1 MATADFTYDVFLS
14 HSVNDKSTGQALA
27 ERLRANDLRVWYA
40 DWEIK
45 PGDNTRAKN
54 EEGLEQSRVLVLCLS
69 ANALGAEWPALEAST
84 LRFRDPVNSARRFV
98 ALRLDDVEVPGNL
111 AGEGV
116 MDWHERVREEA
127 YTRLLGTCREASL
140 STLKKKVT
148 VEGDGNL
155 VRTFGLPHNSTVWSY
170 CFSDDGA
177 QVLTGSGD
185 GILRRWDTRTGS
197 CLQEIKGSSSTINY
211 IVWFNNLKNAFTA
224 CSDRVV
230 RMIDLESGTYKT
242 TLQGHKDGV
251 IRLALDKDQKH
262 LVSAGSEGEM
272 RLWDIKT
279 GACLR
284 EFDRIKNPIW
294 AITWSPDQR
303 LLLSGGSDN
312 LVRIWDIKT
321 GNCLSVFKA
330 HTDTVKGTLFS
341 KNQKHVLSI
350 SNDKTLRVWNVD
362 KRTNLRILEGSTK
375 PIARLLWLADERY
388 AITGEED
395 GNIRLWDVETGH
407 CIQTFS
413 THIKHVYGLGC
424 SPDGRLIFS
433 GDTGGTI
440 CIWDISEFIT
450 DTPSAKPQIFHPIP
464 NQVQYTNAK
473 VLLVG
478 NSAAG
483 KTGLSNRLAQGTYTE
498 TDSTVGA
505 WATQWKLPLETENG
519 VEREI
524 WLWDFGGQADQRL
537 IHQLYMDQTH
547 LAALVFD
554 PQKEDLFDTLS
565 TWDRDLSRAATRHF
579 QKLLVAG
586 RIDAGGLRSVSRAQV
601 EKFARERGFAR
612 YLETSAKEDL
622 GCNELKQAIVELIKW
637 DEIAERSTPTLFRQ
651 LKEEIVKLKDE
662 GQVLMR
668 FNGLRDAL
676 TLRMGSKKFSDDEL
690 RAVITLLAGPG
701 VVWELGFGAWILLQ
715 PELINSHAQAVIRS
729 LREDER
735 EIGCIA
741 EEKVLSGDLAF
752 PKGGKRLPVDEER
765 IVLLAMHQILVERG
779 LCLRDED
786 PESKSPTM
794 LVFPSYARRERP
806 DLVEY
811 PSVIVS
817 YKFYGFLDDIYATL
831 VVRLHHTDAFE
842 RDQLWRDAADFKTMK
857 KQRLGAK
864 LTRLADGAG
873 ELEVYFDPDIPLGEM
888 MIFSK
893 YVHEHLLRK
902 AKDVVRLRHYVCAN
916 CQTPV
921 GNREVAMK
929 RLAEKGKDASII
941 CVDCEQRVK
950 LWDDLEERFAD
961 PAVQLR
967 VQELEQQSK
976 IMLDAESKE
985 RILVGEVISTVGLAG
1000 QLCREFSVSDHGID
1014 MEIEFKNDA
1023 GEATGKRLYL
1033 QLKSGDSY
1041 LRTRAGDGAEI
1052 FDLKKE
1058 RHARYWAEQPVPVML
1073 VIRTSDAQIRWMEV
1087 REHLRQ
1093 DNKAKHIIFEGERF
1107 DVMSVRRWRD
1117 RLLA

>member
-14 HSVNDKSTGQALA
+14 HSVKDKNTVQPLA
-27 ERLRANDLRVWYA
+27 ERLRNDGLRVWYA

-45 PGDNTRAKN
+45 PGDDARSKTEK
-54 EEGLEQSRVLVLCLS
+54 GLEQSRVLALCLS
-69 ANALGAEWPALEAST
+69 ANALGTEWPTLEAST
-84 LRFRDPVNSARRFV
+84 LRFRDPANTNRRFV
-98 ALRLDDVEVPGNL
+98 VLRFDAVKMPESL
-111 AGEGV
+111 AGVGV
-116 MDWHERVREEA
+116 VDWWREATPEV
-127 YTRLLGTCREASL
+127 YTRLVETCKTAEL
-140 STLKKKVT
+140 NVVQKKQP
-148 VEGDGNL
+148 VESDGNL
-155 VRTFGLPHNSTVWSY
+155 VRTIELPHDTTVWSY
-170 CFSDDGA
+170 CFSNDGA
-177 QVLTGSGD
+177 QVLTGAGD
-185 GILRRWDTRTGS
+185 GVLRLWDTHTGA
-197 CLQEIKGSSSTINY
+197 CLHEYKGHASAINS
-211 IVWFNNLKNAFTA
+211 IVWINNLKKAFTA
-224 CSDRVV
+224 ADDHSIRFFDIEQGDCLAE
-230 RMIDLESGTYKT
+230 M
-242 TLQGHKDGV
+242 QGHNYAV
-251 IRLALDKDQKH
+251 LRLAADRDGKH
-262 LVSAGSEGEM
+262 FVSAGSSGELK
-272 RLWDIKT
+272 LWDIKT
-279 GACLR
+279 GVCIQ
-284 EFDRIKNPIW
+284 EFKVDTKKSFW
-294 AITWSPDQR
+294 TVAFSPDQCFV
-303 LLLSGGSDN
+303 LSGSEDHT
-312 LVRIWDIKT
+312 VQVWDIKT
-321 GNCLSVFKA
+321 GDCISVFAGHTDVVKGALFSQDQKRILSVSS
-330 HTDTVKGTLFS
+330 D
-341 KNQKHVLSI
+341 Q
-350 SNDKTLRVWNVD
+350 TLRIWDAD
-362 KRTNLRILEGSTK
+362 KKTNLRILEGSTSS
-375 PIARLLWLADERY
+375 IARLVWLADERY
-388 AITGEED
+388 AVTSEER
-395 GNIRLWDVETGH
+395 GKIRLWDIESGH
-407 CIQTFS
+407 CLKVFS
-413 THIKHVYGLGC
+413 GHSRQIYGLGC
-424 SPDGRLIFS
+424 SPDSPLVFS
-433 GDTGGTI
+433 GDTKGKI
-440 CIWDISEFIT
+440 CIWDLSEFIRSTSKPIT
-450 DTPSAKPQIFHPIP
+450 D
-464 NQVQYTNAK
+464 QVQYTNAK

-478 NSAAG
+478 DSAAG
-483 KTGLSNRLAQGTYTE
+483 KTGLSNRMAQGTYTE

-612 YLETSAKEDL
+612 YIETSAKEDL
-622 GCNELKQAIVELIKW
+622 GCTELKQAIVDLIKW
-637 DEIAERSTPTLFRQ
+637 DEIAERSTPALFRQ

-676 TLRMGSKKFSDDEL
+676 TLRMSGKKFSDDEL

-701 VVWELGFGAWILLQ
+701 VVWELGFGSWILLQ

-752 PKGGKRLPVDEER
+752 PKAGKRLPVDEER

-786 PESKSPTM
+786 PDGKSPTM

-857 KQRLGAK
+857 NQRLGAK

-873 ELEVYFDPDIPLGEM
+873 ELEVYFDPDIPIGEM

-921 GNREVAMK
+921 HNREVAMK
-929 RLAEKGKDASII
+929 RLAENGKDASII
-941 CVDCEQRVK
+941 CVDCEKRVK
-950 LWDDLEERFAD
+950 LWDELEERFAD
-961 PAVQLR
+961 PAVRFR

-1041 LRTRAGDGAEI
+1041 LRSRAGDGAEV

-1073 VIRTSDAQIRWMEV
+1073 VIRTSDGRIRWMEV
-1087 REHLRQ
+1087 REYLNQ
-1093 DNKAKHIIFEGERF
+1093 DTKAKHLVFKGERF
-1107 DVMSVRRWRD
+1107 DVMSVRHWRD
-1117 RLLA
+1117 RLLAQP